1 MPTEVADENKVK
13 KRRKMKRKKI
23 RNVKEMASE
32 DELVKNRLNAKFKM
46 KTHRSSDDGM
56 PCLRMGKKEQMVV
69 RNGEKHDIL
78 LKRSQEALLN
88 RLNQVECNEAKIT
101 TRWKCAL
108 CQQRTLRSVLGDLF
122 GPYFMRLS
130 GSHWPTHLAKN
141 HKNLMSRAFR
151 YFTELYCDIWL
162 HGPCALTAPGIYL
175 VGNQLDGL
183 EAKISSFWAQHCAV
197 CSKEGAAIENRGKY
211 YHFPC
216 AMQKESSMMDKVT
229 YELQEKVVVIIWD
242 WVSVQVPLD
251 KITLFISKVYN
262 A

>member
-1 MPTEVADENKVK
+1 MPANVANDGKAK
-13 KRRKMKRKKI
+13 KRKKMKRKK
-23 RNVKEMASE
+23 NHTVKEIASE

-46 KTHRSSDDGM
+46 KTQRSNDDGM
-56 PCLRMGKKEQMVV
+56 PCLRLTKKEQMVV
-69 RNGEKHDIL
+69 KNGEKHDVL

-88 RLNQVECNEAKIT
+88 RLNQVECNELKIV

-122 GPYFMRLS
+122 GPYFIRLN
-130 GSHWPTHLAKN
+130 GNYWPTHLAKKPQKIN
-141 HKNLMSRAFR
+141 DQ
-151 YFTELYCDIWL
+151 TELYCDIWL

-183 EAKISSFWAQHCAV
+183 ETKIGAFWAQHCAV

-216 AMQKESSMMDKVT
+216 ALQKGSDH
-229 YELQEKVVVIIWD
+229 LI
-242 WVSVQVPLD
+242 
-251 KITLFISKVYN
+251 FISNISVYFI
-262 A
+262 